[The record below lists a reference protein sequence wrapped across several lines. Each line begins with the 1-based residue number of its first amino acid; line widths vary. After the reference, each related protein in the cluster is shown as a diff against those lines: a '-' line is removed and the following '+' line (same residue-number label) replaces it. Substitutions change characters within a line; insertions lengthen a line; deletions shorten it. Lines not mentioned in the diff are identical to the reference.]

1 MNYSKFLK
9 PIYLYGNKEQ
19 DQGAE
24 GRELEKGIVFNEA
37 ILFRFARQRV
47 VHPQRRRSVRI
58 KDAIVGEHSTEAG
71 PNEFIPHR
79 AEQLE
84 LRLSTK

>member
-47 VHPQRRRSVRI
+47 ETPFSAHQRCYCWGAQYRSRP
-58 KDAIVGEHSTEAG
+58 E
-71 PNEFIPHR
+71 
-79 AEQLE
+79 
-84 LRLSTK
+84 

>member
-1 MNYSKFLK
+1 MRQYFFGLHD
-9 PIYLYGNKEQ
+9 KE
-19 DQGAE
+19 
-24 GRELEKGIVFNEA
+24 L
-37 ILFRFARQRV
+37 
-47 VHPQRRRSVRI
+47 RRRSVRI